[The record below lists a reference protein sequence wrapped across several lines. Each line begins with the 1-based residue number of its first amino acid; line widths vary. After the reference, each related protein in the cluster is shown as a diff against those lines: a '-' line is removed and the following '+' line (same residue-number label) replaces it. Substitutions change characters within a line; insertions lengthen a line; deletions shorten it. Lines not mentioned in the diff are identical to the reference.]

1 MPRKKGEK
9 STSQRSSSF
18 SIQETKLEDHS
29 PSQVKEKTLQPL
41 DIGFYRLGM

>member
-1 MPRKKGEK
+1 MHAKKKRREK
-9 STSQRSSSF
+9 HQPAQQ
-18 SIQETKLEDHS
+18 QETKLEDHS